1 MKVLP
6 MFIIS
11 MLAALLSSMS
21 VWADKWDDV
30 RLSLNDFYMAFL
42 MTGWMFLLEGMMMF
56 HGSYILGG
64 TALILVSF
72 LCIRFQ
78 VFVDIQ
84 QYVRGMI
91 PHHSMAILMS
101 KKLIAKY
108 GAGVLGSLPQEI
120 IKTQESE
127 ILYLK
132 KQEDK

>member
-1 MKVLP
+1 MKVVP

-21 VWADKWDDV
+21 VWADKWDDI

-42 MTGWMFLLEGMMMF
+42 MTGWMFILEGIWMLDVP
-56 HGSYILGG
+56 YIVGG
-64 TALILVSF
+64 GILILLSF
-72 LCIRFQ
+72 LCIRLQ
-78 VFVDIQ
+78 VFIDIQ

-101 KKLIAKY
+101 KRLIEKY
-108 GAGVLGSLPQEI
+108 GEPVLGTLPREI
-120 IKTQESE
+120 VKTQESE

-132 KQEDK
+132 NQELN